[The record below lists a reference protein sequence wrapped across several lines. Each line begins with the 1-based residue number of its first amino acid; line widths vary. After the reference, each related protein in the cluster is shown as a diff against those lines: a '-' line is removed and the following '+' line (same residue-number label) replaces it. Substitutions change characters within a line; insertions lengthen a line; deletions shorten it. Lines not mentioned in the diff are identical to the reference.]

1 MKGSELKEAI
11 LKMAIE
17 HDGIDPV
24 VAKWLLKL
32 EIVITEQ
39 GDEIRHLREEVR
51 ELRNHE
57 PL

>member
-1 MKGSELKEAI
+1 MIYPHHGRFLQK
-11 LKMAIE
+11 